1 MAWGLLPEE
10 ADPHQEHAMLADPIR
25 LAFRP
30 PGRLDVPAPT
40 DGGPALGPD
49 EAIPIPGDITFDE
62 VLQGL
67 NPLHHLPGVGTAYRA
82 MTGQDIHPVMR
93 VLGAGLLGG
102 VAGMA
107 LAGVASAI
115 EMTMPGAR
123 LRAALNGE
131 SDPLP
136 AVRAAA
142 SQDVAGAYR
151 RWAELASPAAT
162 ARALAEATRPPSLAR
177 REDQAPAG

>member
-1 MAWGLLPEE
+1 
-10 ADPHQEHAMLADPIR
+10 MLADPIR

-30 PGRLDVPAPT
+30 PGRLDVPEPM

-49 EAIPIPGDITFDE
+49 EAIPIPGEITFDE

-67 NPLHHLPGVGTAYRA
+67 NPLHHLPGVGIAYRA
-82 MTGQDIHPVMR
+82 VTGEDIHPVMR
-93 VLGAGLLGG
+93 VLGAGILGG
-102 VAGMA
+102 PLGMA

-131 SDPLP
+131 PDPLP
-136 AVRAAA
+136 PARAQAA

-151 RWAELASPAAT
+151 RWAELASPART
-162 ARALAEATRPPSLAR
+162 AAALAEATRLPAQGT
-177 REDQAPAG
+177 DQAPAG

>member
-1 MAWGLLPEE
+1 V
-10 ADPHQEHAMLADPIR
+10 LADPIR

-30 PGRLDVPAPT
+30 PGRLDVPEPM

-67 NPLHHLPGVGTAYRA
+67 NPLHHLPGVGIAYRA
-82 MTGQDIHPVMR
+82 VTGEDIHPVMR
-93 VLGAGLLGG
+93 VLGAGILGG
-102 VAGMA
+102 PLGMA

-131 SDPLP
+131 PDPLP
-136 AVRAAA
+136 SAPAVA
-142 SQDVAGAYR
+142 SRDVAGAYR

-162 ARALAEATRPPSLAR
+162 ATALAEATRQPVQAAR
-177 REDQAPAG
+177 RVDQTPAG

>member
-1 MAWGLLPEE
+1 
-10 ADPHQEHAMLADPIR
+10 MLTDPIR

-30 PGRLDVPAPT
+30 SGRLDAPEPP

-49 EAIPIPGDITFDE
+49 EAIPIPGEITFDE

-82 MTGQDIHPVMR
+82 ITGEDIHPAMR

-102 VAGMA
+102 PLGMVLAGM
-107 LAGVASAI
+107 ASAI
-115 EMTMPGAR
+115 EMTMPAAR

-131 SDPLP
+131 PDPLP
-136 AVRAAA
+136 PARMAAA
-142 SQDVAGAYR
+142 PQDVAGAYR
-151 RWAELASPAAT
+151 RWAELATPARTAT
-162 ARALAEATRPPSLAR
+162 ALAEAMQRP
-177 REDQAPAG
+177 DQAPTG

>member
-1 MAWGLLPEE
+1 
-10 ADPHQEHAMLADPIR
+10 MLADPIR

-30 PGRLDVPAPT
+30 PGRLDVPEPL

-49 EAIPIPGDITFDE
+49 EAIPIPGEITFDE

-67 NPLHHLPGVGTAYRA
+67 NPLHHLPGVGIAYRA
-82 MTGQDIHPVMR
+82 VTGEDIHPAMR

-102 VAGMA
+102 VPGLV
-107 LAGVASAI
+107 LAGFASAI

-131 SDPLP
+131 PDPLP
-136 AVRAAA
+136 PARAVA

-162 ARALAEATRPPSLAR
+162 ATALAEATRPPAQVAR
-177 REDQAPAG
+177 RADQPPAG